1 MNSTL
6 SRRLVLA
13 AAVLAPLAS
22 FATGE
27 AVPAAVWQHLE
38 ASHWIADGSAKAPR
52 VVYVFTDANCP
63 YCTKFWDDTRPWVDS
78 GKVQLRH
85 LLVGIIAPT
94 SPGKAAALL
103 TEPNPAAA
111 LANYERVQLG
121 QAKQTI
127 ASGDPQPLHGGA
139 LRPLQA
145 IPPAIRAEIDA
156 NQALMKSL
164 HIPGTPG
171 VVWRDAQGAVHT
183 TMGGREDDLA
193 AMLGPR

>member
-1 MNSTL
+1 MNCPV
-6 SRRLVLA
+6 SRRFVLA
-13 AAVLAPLAS
+13 AALLAPLATL
-22 FATGE
+22 AAGE
-27 AVPAAVWQHLE
+27 PVPAAVWQQLE
-38 ASHWIADGSAKAPR
+38 ASHWIADGSPKAPR

-63 YCTKFWDDTRPWVDS
+63 YCTKFWDDTRPWVDG

-103 TEPNPAAA
+103 AEPDPAAA

-121 QAKQTI
+121 QATKTI
-127 ASGDPQPLHGGA
+127 ASGDPQPLRGGN
-139 LRPLQA
+139 LRPLQPIPSA
-145 IPPAIRAEIDA
+145 IQAQIDA

-171 VVWRDAQGAVHT
+171 VVWRDGQGMAHAV
-183 TMGGREDDLA
+183 MGGREDNFA
-193 AMLGPR
+193 EMLGPR

>member
-1 MNSTL
+1 MTFTIA
-6 SRRLVLA
+6 RRLLLA
-13 AAVLAPLAS
+13 GAMLAPLA
-22 FATGE
+22 ALAAGE
-27 AVPAAVWQHLE
+27 PAPASVWQQLE
-38 ASHWIADGSAKAPR
+38 TSHWIADGSAKAPR

-94 SPGKAAALL
+94 SPGKAATLL
-103 TEPNPAAA
+103 TDPNPAAA

-139 LRPLQA
+139 LRPLQT
-145 IPPAIRAEIDA
+145 IPPAIRAEIEA
-156 NQALMKSL
+156 NQGLMKSL

-171 VVWRDAQGAVHT
+171 VVWRDAQGTVRVV
-183 TMGGREDDLA
+183 MGGREDDLA